1 MFILIKLVYKTM
13 EKDLQKKINYIIF
26 TFGMLLNT
34 VGVIISL
41 FFNDRIATIITAV
54 SWILNILFFCLFIF
68 FKKEFLYNSYI
79 MFLLGFVILP
89 IILSSTKKSYQ
100 VLQYNYILPVIYAL
114 SVNSISKVLLPIS
127 NVLLISVIA
136 FYKINLGAA
145 IVFFLVAT
153 FQVLLISFFTIKLT
167 EQNKKLSDASTRD
180 VLTGMY
186 NRYGLLQ
193 KINYNKEV
201 IAIMFDIDHFKEV
214 NDKYGHYEG
223 DRIIKILSIIIRN
236 HSDDKFISCRWG
248 GEEFLIITE
257 YSFEQ
262 VIDIVKTI
270 YNDIHDLLLINNGT
284 HVTISCG
291 ISSKGK
297 MKTIDNNNLIKEA
310 DDNLYFSKNN
320 GRARITYQ
328 GKVIYIQARDI

>member
-1 MFILIKLVYKTM
+1 
-13 EKDLQKKINYIIF
+13 
-26 TFGMLLNT
+26 MLLNT

-145 IVFFLVAT
+145 IVFFFSCHLS
-153 FQVLLISFFTIKLT
+153 SFINFFFYYKT
-167 EQNKKLSDASTRD
+167 
-180 VLTGMY
+180 
-186 NRYGLLQ
+186 NRT
-193 KINYNKEV
+193 K
-201 IAIMFDIDHFKEV
+201 
-214 NDKYGHYEG
+214 
-223 DRIIKILSIIIRN
+223 
-236 HSDDKFISCRWG
+236 
-248 GEEFLIITE
+248 
-257 YSFEQ
+257 
-262 VIDIVKTI
+262 
-270 YNDIHDLLLINNGT
+270 
-284 HVTISCG
+284 
-291 ISSKGK
+291 
-297 MKTIDNNNLIKEA
+297 
-310 DDNLYFSKNN
+310 
-320 GRARITYQ
+320 
-328 GKVIYIQARDI
+328 